1 MQIIVALKGLQI
13 GVSYISKKFLET
25 HDFSSSKVSMA
36 SKYAKPMQIPAE
48 FPDILR
54 NFAREVLRQQGKVET
69 KEAIYTFGSQ
79 YFKDLVSK
87 HNGANKVVN
96 EAALSA
102 LTPAY
107 IKMGEEAIKELVAV
121 AFSDAQK
128 QDEGLVIF
136 DQFKQILN
144 GVGEQLQ
151 LSSIELKA
159 LYAEADESDG
169 GFINCTDFLPLGIQ
183 ALLQLRTTYTQRLAR
198 VASSGKRETEFFL
211 HGMMQDETESILRET
226 FQRADKEEVG
236 ALTRLAFMD
245 ALRDADLGFTRRE
258 VNVLMSE
265 APAAEDDH
273 NIVVYP
279 DFVPICFTLL
289 KDTYVQGILEAHNNP
304 DWIAQYLTE
313 VFASGDS
320 ESTGL
325 LTVPEIARL
334 FRAADVGLTR
344 LQIIAVMSEAQEDKT
359 GFVNYERFAAQISRM
374 VVALVNVDS
383 QQSYA
388 SYLQRYRKTSEYYTV
403 LDMNQHTFEQALSH
417 ALETADESHRGVLV
431 HDEVLNAIRN
441 ALPEITDHQVRA
453 LMALSDPNEMGEL
466 DYNLI
471 TLSAFQALQKL
482 QEYSMMIAEA

>member
-1 MQIIVALKGLQI
+1 
-13 GVSYISKKFLET
+13 
-25 HDFSSSKVSMA
+25 MA

-87 HNGANKVVN
+87 HSGANKVIN
-96 EAALSA
+96 EAAINA

-107 IKMGEEAIKELVAV
+107 IKMGEGEIKELVV
-121 AFSDAQK
+121 DAFKDAQQ
-128 QDEGLVIF
+128 QDEGLVIYE
-136 DQFKQILN
+136 QFKQILD

-169 GFINCTDFLPLGIQ
+169 GFISCADFLPLGTQ
-183 ALLQLRTTYTQRLAR
+183 ALLQLRTTHTQRLAH
-198 VASSGKRETEFFL
+198 AGSSNKRETEFFL
-211 HGMMQDETESILRET
+211 HGMMQDEMESILRET

-236 ALTRLAFMD
+236 ALTRLELMNS
-245 ALRDADLGFTRRE
+245 LRDADLGFTRRE
-258 VNVLMSE
+258 VNLLMSE
-265 APAAEDDH
+265 VPLAEDDH

-279 DFVPICFTLL
+279 DFVPICFALL
-289 KDTYVQGILEAHNNP
+289 KDTYIQGILEAHNNP

-325 LTVPEIARL
+325 LTVAEIARL

-344 LQIIAVMSEAQEDKT
+344 LQIIAVMSEAQEDNT
-359 GFVNYERFAAQISRM
+359 GFVNYEQFTAQISRM
-374 VVALVNVDS
+374 VVALVYVDS

-417 ALETADESHRGVLV
+417 ALEAVDESHRGVLV
-431 HDEVLNAIRN
+431 RDEVVNAIRN
-441 ALPEITDHQVRA
+441 ALPEITDRQLRA
-453 LMALSDPNEMGEL
+453 LMALSDPDEMGEL
-466 DYNLI
+466 EYSLI

-482 QEYSMMIAEA
+482 QEYDMMVAEA